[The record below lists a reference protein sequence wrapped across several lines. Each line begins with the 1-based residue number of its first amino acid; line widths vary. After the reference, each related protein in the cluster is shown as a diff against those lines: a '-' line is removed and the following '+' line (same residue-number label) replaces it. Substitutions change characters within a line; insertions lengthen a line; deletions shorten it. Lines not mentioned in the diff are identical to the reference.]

1 MSKVAGVRFQFG
13 GKLFYCDPGEVMLQA
28 GDRVVVSTEHGRDL
42 AEVVIPESDVG
53 GSGQTEPL
61 FSLVRLAQQEDLDK
75 ADPNG
80 ENEALYKCQE
90 MATRL
95 GLSMKCLSAHYN
107 LDHSYLVILFGAR
120 ERVDFRG
127 LVRKLCRSFKRRVE
141 LRQVGPRD
149 KARLL
154 GGVGRCGYPLCCQ
167 SFLTTFTPVSIKMA
181 KEQGLA
187 LNPAKITGVCGR
199 LLCCLGYENGQY
211 AEMKRRMP
219 YVGQKV
225 STSAG
230 KATVTKL
237 DLLKDIVTV
246 ELDDQT
252 TREFLTNQL
261 SWE

>member
-13 GKLFYCDPGEVMLQA
+13 GKLFYCDPGDVMLQV
-28 GDRVVVSTEHGRDL
+28 GDRVVVNTEHGRDL
-42 AEVVIPESDVG
+42 AEVVIPESDAG

-75 ADPNG
+75 ADPSG

-90 MATRL
+90 MATKL
-95 GLSMKCLSAHYN
+95 GLNMKCLSAHYN
-107 LDHSYLVILFGAR
+107 LDHSYLVILFSAR

-127 LVRKLCRSFKRRVE
+127 LVRKLCRSFKSRVE

-154 GGVGRCGYPLCCQ
+154 GGVGRCGHPLCCQ
-167 SFLTTFTPVSIKMA
+167 GFLTTFTPVSIKMA

-211 AEMKRRMP
+211 AERKRRMP
-219 YVGQKV
+219 HVGQEV
-225 STSAG
+225 STSVG

-237 DLLKDIVTV
+237 NLLKDVVTV

-252 TREFLTNQL
+252 TREFLTDQL